1 MACNLDRSVAHEI
14 EATPTDVATSPTM
27 AWRVSPRD
35 LVALSDALPLFP
47 KVRRGALAGSEAAG
61 HWPMASSSVARRRE
75 SLRLRENARNAPMA
89 GYRAVAERR
98 LDVLAEEASAG
109 RSISARSGSP
119 ARWGI
124 RDFRFSREPWRPG
137 HPGALGSRAICQ
149 LLRDCLTGDGQAVNQ
164 SVGIT

>member
-1 MACNLDRSVAHEI
+1 MACDLARSVEHQI
-14 EATPTDVATSPTM
+14 EATPTDVAASPTM

-35 LVALSDALPLFP
+35 LEAMSDALPLFP

-61 HWPMASSSVARRRE
+61 HWPMA
-75 SLRLRENARNAPMA
+75 
-89 GYRAVAERR
+89 GYRPVAERR

-124 RDFRFSREPWRPG
+124 RDFRFSWEPWRPG
-137 HPGALGSRAICQ
+137 DPGALGSRAICQ

-164 SVGIT
+164 PVGIT